1 MDYLFTN
8 EDLIQHLKEQLYFLD
23 SSLSYFSRHT
33 DIVTYKNKVLGKAFH
48 AKLRTEVEAKRLALI
63 IRILLHDTSS
73 SKSLLNHLDI
83 KDQIKYYNTASPND
97 GRLHSMTGMSGVR
110 GSNSSQYFGLVAKFN
125 TGNSLVAV
133 PLFNQNL
140 KKWYDGYQRLC
151 FTDWWSKNKIMAVG
165 GFEHTREDLVLNVA
179 NKDGGAHINKDGTL
193 PEEYHVSKSSD
204 LSLNINGIQTSFERN
219 VVYASIAQIAWEVL
233 NSIDED

>member
-1 MDYLFTN
+1 MDYPLTKD
-8 EDLIQHLKEQLYFLD
+8 DLIQHLKEQLYFLD
-23 SSLSYFSRHT
+23 SSLSNFSKHA
-33 DIVTYKNKVLGKAFH
+33 DIVKYENKALGNAFH
-48 AKLRTEVEAKRLALI
+48 TKLRTEVEAKRLALI

-73 SKSLLNHLDI
+73 SKSLLNHLGI

-110 GSNSSQYFGLVAKFN
+110 GSDPTQYFGLVAKVN
-125 TGNSLVAV
+125 TGNSLIAV
-133 PLFNQNL
+133 PLFKQHL
-140 KKWYDGYQRLC
+140 KEWYDGYKRLS
-151 FTDWWSKNKIMAVG
+151 FVDWWSKEKIMAVG
-165 GFEHTREDLVLNVA
+165 GFDHTREDLVLNVA

-193 PEEYHVSKSSD
+193 PEEYHTSKSSD
-204 LSLNINGIQTSFERN
+204 LSLNIDGIQTSFERN